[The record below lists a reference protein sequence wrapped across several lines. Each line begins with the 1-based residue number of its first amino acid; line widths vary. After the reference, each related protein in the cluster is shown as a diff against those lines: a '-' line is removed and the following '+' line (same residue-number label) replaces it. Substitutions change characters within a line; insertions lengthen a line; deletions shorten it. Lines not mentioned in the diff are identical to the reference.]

1 VPDRSEWEGCLPR
14 FREENW
20 EMPVEFL
27 LDFHECILK
36 LKVIHEDVIIKLFTY
51 SLDGAARDWCRS
63 LPVAYI
69 TSLRNFHA
77 AFRLFCKETF
87 ETDFLYQECCYEFDL
102 LSKESNSH
110 KEYVAVEDTFHNDQ
124 EDDDLQS
131 DSHDVYIFDIVSN
144 VSIVLS
150 CHENQIVS
158 FEYSND
164 NEQIDISTCDS
175 FESKP
180 HEYNEGDK
188 EGLYEHNWSNKFL
201 QQLLPEINILS
212 SFLNLDLQKILNNL

>member
-1 VPDRSEWEGCLPR
+1 MLFKDWEK
-14 FREENW
+14 
-20 EMPVEFL
+20 L
-27 LDFHECILK
+27 LAGL
-36 LKVIHEDVIIKLFTY
+36 
-51 SLDGAARDWCRS
+51 SLGTANR
-63 LPVAYI
+63 I
-69 TSLRNFHA
+69 
-77 AFRLFCKETF
+77 
-87 ETDFLYQECCYEFDL
+87 LYQ
-102 LSKESNSH
+102 
-110 KEYVAVEDTFHNDQ
+110 
-124 EDDDLQS
+124 
-131 DSHDVYIFDIVSN
+131 IFDIVSN

-212 SFLNLDLQKILNNL
+212 SFLNLDLQKILNNLWSTLKSVKEAHNNLQFCR